1 MRDGGHFRY
10 SISPRRDGVLA
21 ALAVF
26 FVSCVGLLSVYQ
38 MAHRA
43 QIEAVR
49 GELASLARSLAV
61 QIDGDL
67 HRTLISAEQ
76 MGTPEHI
83 KAVTPLAI
91 FHRANPSLF
100 FVYTAVMVDD
110 QVHIVLDGEF
120 LFRNPDST
128 EPLDEIMDPY
138 EGEDHDFEAALRTGE
153 VTTNSEPVEDE
164 DGVFMSGFAPIFDS
178 DGELVGVAGIDMEL
192 SDLVGRL
199 ARIRQAAYL
208 AVAAVGVLSLGA
220 GVVVYRLRRAAAK
233 TAERDAQAAKELLK
247 AKEQAEAA
255 NVAKSAFLA
264 VMSHEIRTPMNGI
277 IGMASLLHDTALD
290 PRQSEYL
297 ETIESSGN
305 SLLTIINDI
314 LDYSKIE
321 AGRIDLEED
330 AFDLRQCVEDVL
342 DLFSTNAAEKEIE
355 LAYLLTPRTPEW
367 VVGDVTRLR
376 QIMVNLVG
384 NAVKFT
390 TKGEVVLSVDLIS
403 EQPDMMLKVCVKDTG
418 IGIPADRIDRLFKSF
433 SQVDSSTT
441 RKFGGTGLGLVISQR
456 LAKLMGGKM
465 WVESKE
471 GQGSDFLFTVAVKP
485 DQETRSQKMREKQ
498 PALEG
503 VRVLI
508 VDDNETNRIIL
519 QTQTQSWGMTPT
531 VANSAAVALQLIS
544 EGRKFDL
551 VLMDFQM
558 PGMDGEQLAAKL
570 KTDPATAEIPL
581 FLLSSAG
588 QRPAAGLFVASLMKP
603 IKPASL
609 LRTLGE
615 VFHRVTTAPTFI
627 TSPAEPQVKLATR
640 CPLKILLADD
650 NAVNLRVA
658 QMMLDRLGYRSD
670 MAINGLEVLEALER
684 ARFEVILLDV
694 EMPELDGLATARRIR
709 EGAPEETEMP
719 WIIALT
725 ANAMKEDREKAL
737 EAGMND
743 FISKPF
749 RPKELADALERAY
762 AKVKKAHA

>member
-1 MRDGGHFRY
+1 
-10 SISPRRDGVLA
+10 LA
-21 ALAVF
+21 ALVVF
-26 FVSCVGLLSVYQ
+26 FVSCVGLISIYQ
-38 MAHRA
+38 IAHQA
-43 QIEAVR
+43 QIAAVR

-67 HRTLISAEQ
+67 HRTLTSSDQ
-76 MGTPEHI
+76 MGSPEHI

-110 QVHIVLDGEF
+110 QVHIILDGEY

-138 EGEDHDFEAALRTGE
+138 EGEDPDFEAALRTGE
-153 VTTNSEPVEDE
+153 VTTNSEPVEDDE
-164 DGVFMSGFAPIFDS
+164 GIFMSGFAPILDS
-178 DGELVGVAGIDMEL
+178 NGDLVGVAGIDMEL

-199 ARIRQAAYL
+199 AEIRRAAYVAVL
-208 AVAAVGVLSLGA
+208 AVGMLSLVA
-220 GVVVYRLRRAAAK
+220 GVVVYRLRRTAAR
-233 TAERDAQAAKELLK
+233 TAERDAQAAQELLK

-255 NVAKSAFLA
+255 NVAKSKFLA

-277 IGMASLLHDTALD
+277 IGMASLLHDTELD
-290 PRQSEYL
+290 PRQNEYL
-297 ETIESSGN
+297 ETIESSGS

-321 AGRIDLEED
+321 AGRIDLEEN

-342 DLFSTNAAEKEIE
+342 DLFGSMAAEKKIE
-355 LAYLLTPRTPEW
+355 LAYLLSPRTPEW

-376 QIMVNLVG
+376 QVMVNVVG

-390 TKGEVVLSVDLIS
+390 SQGEVVVSVDLIT
-403 EQPDMMLKVCVKDTG
+403 EQPTMILEVGVKDTG
-418 IGIPADRIDRLFKSF
+418 IGIPIDRIDRLFKSF

-456 LAKLMGGKM
+456 LCTLMGGRM

-471 GQGSDFLFTVAVKP
+471 GEGSKFLFTVAVKA
-485 DQETRSQKMREKQ
+485 DRETRPQTMREKQ
-498 PALEG
+498 PTLEG
-503 VRVLI
+503 LNVLI
-508 VDDNETNRIIL
+508 VDDNETNRFIL
-519 QTQTQSWGMTPT
+519 SAQTQSWGMEPT
-531 VANSAAVALQLIS
+531 LADSAMVALQLLA

-551 VLMDFQM
+551 VITDFQM
-558 PGMDGEQLAAKL
+558 PSMDGEQMTTKVKA
-570 KTDPATAEIPL
+570 DPATAHLPV
-581 FLLSSAG
+581 FLLSSSG
-588 QRPAAGLFVASLMKP
+588 QRPAAGLFVSTLLKP
-603 IKPASL
+603 IKPSQL

-615 VFHRVTTAPTFI
+615 VFHRAD
-627 TSPAEPQVKLATR
+627 TSPIVVATPVEPKVKLAAR

-670 MAINGLEVLEALER
+670 MAINGLEVLEALAR
-684 ARFEVILLDV
+684 AKFEVILLDV
-694 EMPELDGLATARRIR
+694 EMPELDGLETARRIR
-709 EGAPEETEMP
+709 KQASGRPEMP

-737 EAGMND
+737 AAGMND

-749 RPKELADALERAY
+749 RPNELGDALERAHLEIHGT
-762 AKVKKAHA
+762 KS